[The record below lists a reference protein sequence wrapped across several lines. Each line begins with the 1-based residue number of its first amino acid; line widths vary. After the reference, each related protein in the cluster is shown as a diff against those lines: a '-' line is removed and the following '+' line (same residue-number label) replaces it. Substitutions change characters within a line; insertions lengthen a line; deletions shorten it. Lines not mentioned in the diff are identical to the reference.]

1 MARYSDEDL
10 IEFLRRFHKENG
22 KPPSSP
28 DFRKNKDYPA
38 PITYLKRF
46 GSWNK
51 ALKKQDLRPKN
62 RFKLSSSFSGRP

>member
-38 PITYLKRF
+38 PITYLKIF
-46 GSWNK
+46 
-51 ALKKQDLRPKN
+51 
-62 RFKLSSSFSGRP
+62 